1 MQPLGGTCSGPVRDE
16 IGVRRRSSSWAR
28 GRHLRSAAARERV
41 AEVGQIAADRRAGRS
56 TDPSTTAVKH
66 DDYAARGA
74 A

>member
-1 MQPLGGTCSGPVRDE
+1 M
-16 IGVRRRSSSWAR
+16 
-28 GRHLRSAAARERV
+28 RSAAARERV